1 MKRTEYY
8 LSQTQTQSVKRCSRN
23 WLLRRILEMQW
34 WAILILKVREYKLHA
49 ACLSHSKRR
58 KAVKE
63 GKGR

>member
-1 MKRTEYY
+1 
-8 LSQTQTQSVKRCSRN
+8 
-23 WLLRRILEMQW
+23 MQW